1 MHWNSSRN
9 TPMWISFEF
18 YVALGLVDC
27 IKRLASDGS
36 GVHNLCRPPILIA
49 GYAQSCKEKS
59 VETNEIKVASQI
71 ELKHVGV
78 EYF

>member
-1 MHWNSSRN
+1 
-9 TPMWISFEF
+9 MWISFEF
-18 YVALGLVDC
+18 YVDLGLVDY
-27 IKRLASDGS
+27 IKRLASQES
-36 GVHNLCRPPILIA
+36 GVHNLFRPPLLIA
-49 GYAQSCKEKS
+49 GYAQSCKKES